1 MKPTKTFLAL
11 TLGTALAGLGYGALA
26 QHSHSVP
33 AGGTGQQ
40 EPARQEGP
48 AVLPDPRVLVAFPDQ
63 LRVHTMANM
72 RDHLRALAEIQ
83 DALARESFDE
93 AGKIAEQQLGMSSL
107 TAHGAHEVA
116 KYMPQGMQDAGTAMH
131 HGASQFAI
139 ELQKTAVTGDL
150 KPALAAL
157 ARTTQACVA
166 CHAGYRLQ

>member
-1 MKPTKTFLAL
+1 MKLTKTFLAL
-11 TLGTALAGLGYGALA
+11 ALGTALAGLGYRAFA
-26 QHSHSVP
+26 QHSHSAP
-33 AGGTGQQ
+33 GGGTGQ
-40 EPARQEGP
+40 EEAASHEGH
-48 AVLPDPRVLVAFPDQ
+48 AALPDPRVLVAFPDQ

-83 DALARESFDE
+83 DALGRGAFDE
-93 AGKIAEQQLGMSSL
+93 AGKIAEDRLGMSSL
-107 TAHGAHEVA
+107 TAHGAHEIA

>member
-1 MKPTKTFLAL
+1 MKSKKAFL
-11 TLGTALAGLGYGALA
+11 TLAFAAAFGGLAYSALA
-26 QHSHSVP
+26 QHSHSAP
-33 AGGTGQQ
+33 ASGTGQQ
-40 EPARQEGP
+40 EATLR
-48 AVLPDPRVLVAFPDQ
+48 DTRVLVAFPDQ

-83 DALARESFDE
+83 EALAGQHFDE
-93 AGKIAEQQLGMSSL
+93 AGRIAEQRLGMSSL
-107 TAHGAHEVA
+107 AAHGAHEVA
-116 KYMPQGMQDAGTAMH
+116 KYMPQGMQDAGTSMH

-139 ELQKTAVTGDL
+139 ELQRTAVTGDL